1 MRNFRHRRSSV
12 IVCALA
18 VCVCLGLATT
28 PGRAQAPIAEPALYP
43 TRQNL
48 FDIPFQIP
56 DAAPGQEPVEVQL
69 HVSENRGGEWSQYA
83 KVPPQEGRFSFR
95 AVHDGEFWFCVRTLN
110 KAGKLLPDQPPSAEL
125 RVLVDTQPPTIKLK
139 CEATDRMKN
148 VGNIIVNFTVDDPL
162 LKRETIDVVCRGIDG
177 ATVWQ
182 PVQRTPGLETASR
195 RESEEV
201 GELVFQIDPA
211 TKGPLYVRLTAADG
225 AGNVAVEER
234 QFTMPG
240 QQSLN
245 PNSMPAVTSN
255 QALGAIAQN
264 SAAPATQ
271 VPFGPWRPS
280 AMTSQPTA
288 QPPRETIGPPPP
300 ADGAP
305 GSAAP
310 PNMARTF
317 PGRSSPT
324 YGAEAVPPP
333 SSMASAGVEPIPTG
347 RATAAPFAPAS
358 TPRDFTALPSTTPP
372 PTSKP
377 SAKTETIE
385 TIGPGEEESLP
396 IPTPNPKTANAQPT
410 TGPDLAGPSFG
421 NAGPYTT
428 ARPESEPPKSLSAPE
443 SDEVSPDGVRPRL
456 VNSRKFELDYD
467 IESVGTAGVA
477 KVELF
482 GTRDG
487 GKSWTSLGNDPDST
501 SPYIVNVDGE
511 GTYGFRMVI
520 ESTTGLRSPAPQPG
534 DLPEVWVGVDVTKPE
549 ARLVSAIPGNGE
561 QAGELDIRWEAKD
574 DHLTNRPIALAY
586 SEHAAGPWIVIA
598 SGLPNQGHYAW
609 RMDSRIPAQLYL
621 KLEARDQAGN
631 TASYITP
638 EPVAIERVRPQ
649 GRIRGVRPIG
659 EQARLRTPGAITP
672 R

>member
-1 MRNFRHRRSSV
+1 MRIFRHRRSLV

-18 VCVCLGLATT
+18 VCACSGLATKQ
-28 PGRAQAPIAEPALYP
+28 GRAQAPIAEPALYP

-69 HVSENRGGEWSQYA
+69 HVSENRGGEWTQYA
-83 KVPPQEGRFSFR
+83 KVPPTDGRFSFR
-95 AVHDGEFWFCVRTLN
+95 ASHDGEFWFCVRTLN

-125 RVLVDTQPPTIKLK
+125 RVLVDTLPPTIKLT
-139 CEATDRMKN
+139 CESNAPGRIRATYVVSDA
-148 VGNIIVNFTVDDPL
+148 L
-162 LKRETIDVVCRGIDG
+162 LKAETVEIFCRGVDAG
-177 ATVWQ
+177 ALWK
-182 PVQRTPGLETASR
+182 PVQVAPPSDNRPRSDNETSGTAFF
-195 RESEEV
+195 E
-201 GELVFQIDPA
+201 IDSA
-211 TKGPLYVRLTAADG
+211 AKAPLYVRITAADG
-225 AGNVAVEER
+225 AGNVAAEER
-234 QFTMPG
+234 QIEMPG

-245 PNSMPAVTSN
+245 PNALPAVTSN

-264 SAAPATQ
+264 SAPATTPA
-271 VPFGPWRPS
+271 PFGPWRPS

-288 QPPRETIGPPPP
+288 QPPREAIGPPPQP
-300 ADGAP
+300 DGSS
-305 GSAAP
+305 GNVAP
-310 PNMARTF
+310 PNMARAF
-317 PGRSSPT
+317 PGRSGPA

-333 SSMASAGVEPIPTG
+333 SSLASGGVEPIPTG
-347 RATAAPFAPAS
+347 RATAPFAPAS
-358 TPRDFTALPSTTPP
+358 TPRDFTALPSTAPS
-372 PTSKP
+372 TSKSP
-377 SAKTETIE
+377 ARSEKIE

-396 IPTPNPKTANAQPT
+396 IPTPNPKASNGKPA

-443 SDEVSPDGVRPRL
+443 SDDVSPDGVRPRL

-487 GKSWTSLGNDPDST
+487 GKSWSSLGNDPDST
-501 SPYIVNVDGE
+501 SPFIVNVDGE

-520 ESTTGLRSPAPQPG
+520 ESTTGLRSPTPQPG

-549 ARLVSAIPGNGE
+549 ARLVSAVPGTGE
-561 QAGELDIRWEAKD
+561 QTGELDIRWEAKD
-574 DHLTNRPIALAY
+574 EHLTNRPIALAY
-586 SEHAAGPWIVIA
+586 SENAAGPWNVIA

-621 KLEARDQAGN
+621 KLEARDLAGN
-631 TASYITP
+631 TAVMITP

-659 EQARLRTPGAITP
+659 EQARLRTPGALTP

>member
-1 MRNFRHRRSSV
+1 MRIFRHRRLLL

-18 VCVCLGLATT
+18 ASACFGIATT

-69 HVSENRGGEWSQYA
+69 HVSENRGGEWTQYA
-83 KVPPQEGRFSFR
+83 KVPPSDGRFAFR
-95 AVHDGEFWFCVRTLN
+95 ASHDGEFWFCVRTLN

-125 RVLVDTQPPTIKLK
+125 RVLVDTLPPTIKLT
-139 CEATDRMKN
+139 CESNAPGRIRAAY
-148 VGNIIVNFTVDDPL
+148 VVNDAL
-162 LKRETIDVVCRGIDG
+162 LKAETVEIFCRGVDAG
-177 ATVWQ
+177 ALWK
-182 PVQRTPGLETASR
+182 PVQVAPPDDNRPRNDSETSGTAYFEIDAS
-195 RESEEV
+195 
-201 GELVFQIDPA
+201 A
-211 TKGPLYVRLTAADG
+211 KAPLYVRITAADG
-225 AGNVAVEER
+225 AGNVAAEER
-234 QFTMPG
+234 QIEMPG

-245 PNSMPAVTSN
+245 PNALPAVTSN

-264 SAAPATQ
+264 SAAPAAQ

-280 AMTSQPTA
+280 AMTSQPTT
-288 QPPRETIGPPPP
+288 QPPREAIGPPPP
-300 ADGAP
+300 ADGTP
-305 GSAAP
+305 GGAAP
-310 PNMARTF
+310 PNMARAF
-317 PGRSSPT
+317 PGRTSPA

-333 SSMASAGVEPIPTG
+333 SSLASGGVEPIPTG
-347 RATAAPFAPAS
+347 RATTAPFAPAS
-358 TPRDFTALPSTTPP
+358 TPRDFTTLPSTETSTAA

-377 SAKTETIE
+377 AAKSETAE

-396 IPTPNPKTANAQPT
+396 IPTPNPKAANAPTT

-428 ARPESEPPKSLSAPE
+428 ARPESEPAKSLSAPE
-443 SDEVSPDGVRPRL
+443 SDDVSPDGVQPRL

-487 GKSWTSLGNDPDST
+487 GKSWSSLGNDPDST
-501 SPYIVNVDGE
+501 SPFIVNVDGE

-520 ESTTGLRSPAPQPG
+520 ESTTGLRGPAPQSG

-549 ARLVSAIPGNGE
+549 ARLVSAVPGTGE

-574 DHLTNRPIALAY
+574 EHLTNRPIALAY
-586 SEHAAGPWIVIA
+586 SENAAGPWNVIA

-631 TASYITP
+631 TAAFITP

-659 EQARLRTPGAITP
+659 EQARLRTPGAVTP